1 MANTSATGGYLAPTA
16 PVPPD
21 DDALDDLLQLLVVG
35 VTGMPGAMVRP
46 RWQTT
51 VPKKPEPNEDWCAI
65 GITRQASDAGP
76 AIQHD
81 GDGEGS
87 DQYIRHQEIDLLCSF
102 YGPAAKGLAQLLA
115 DSMAIPQN
123 SEQLALNGMK
133 FIRASDIQPAPALI
147 NQQWNRRYDLTL
159 TLRRKITRT
168 YPVLNLLSAEV
179 QSTTDSVP
187 PVAATTN
194 IHQ

>member
-21 DDALDDLLQLLVVG
+21 DEDLDNLLQELVAG
-35 VTGMPGAMVRP
+35 VTGLPGEMVRP
-46 RWQTT
+46 RWQPT
-51 VPKKPEPNEDWCAI
+51 VPKQPEPTESWCAM
-65 GITRQASDAGP
+65 GVSVQTNDSGP

-81 GDGEGS
+81 PAGDGC
-87 DQYIRHQEIDLLCSF
+87 DTYTRHQQIDLMCSF
-102 YGPAAKGLAQLLA
+102 YGPSAKGYAQRLA
-115 DSMAIPQN
+115 DSISIPQN
-123 SEQLALNGMK
+123 GEQLALNGMK
-133 FIRASDIQPAPALI
+133 FVSASDIQPAPALI

-159 TLRRKITRT
+159 VLRRKITRT

-187 PVAATTN
+187 PVVATTN

>member
-21 DDALDDLLQLLVVG
+21 DEDLDNLLQELVAG
-35 VTGMPGAMVRP
+35 VTGLPGEMVRP
-46 RWQTT
+46 RWQPI
-51 VPKKPEPNEDWCAI
+51 VPKQPEPTENWCAM
-65 GITRQASDAGP
+65 GVSVQTNDSGP
-76 AIQHD
+76 AIRHD
-81 GDGEGS
+81 PAGDGS
-87 DQYIRHQEIDLLCSF
+87 DTYTRHQQIDLMCSF
-102 YGPAAKGLAQLLA
+102 YGPSAKGYAQRLA
-115 DSMAIPQN
+115 DSISIPQN
-123 SEQLALNGMK
+123 GEQLALNGMK
-133 FIRASDIQPAPALI
+133 FVSASDIQPAPALI

-159 TLRRKITRT
+159 VLRRKITRT

-187 PVAATTN
+187 PVVATTN

>member
-21 DDALDDLLQLLVVG
+21 DEDLDNLLQELVAG
-35 VTGMPGAMVRP
+35 VTGLPGEMVRP
-46 RWQTT
+46 RWQPT
-51 VPKKPEPNEDWCAI
+51 VPKQPEPTENWCAM
-65 GITRQASDAGP
+65 GVSVQTNDSGP
-76 AIQHD
+76 AIRHD
-81 GDGEGS
+81 PAGDGS
-87 DQYIRHQEIDLLCSF
+87 DTYTRHQQIDLMCSF
-102 YGPAAKGLAQLLA
+102 YGPSAKGYAQRLA
-115 DSMAIPQN
+115 DSISIPQN
-123 SEQLALNGMK
+123 GEQLALNGMK
-133 FIRASDIQPAPALI
+133 FVSASDIQPAPALI

-159 TLRRKITRT
+159 VLRRKITRT

-187 PVAATTN
+187 PVVATTN